1 MNRHSN
7 QRSQPYSTTMI
18 TKTILSLF
26 AAFLS
31 VSPALASYCPRYDV
45 QVVSGTAHN
54 IHQLTPTVQKYRDL
68 LGGED
73 NANNPPT
80 FGVGQRSINWDAAI
94 VPFNMPNDFF
104 NTRVPRGA
112 IFHAKNKK
120 FAVSN
125 PADNNPIDDRFSSL
139 LPSFVTK
146 QFQRFS
152 LKRLFTPIDRNRVNV
167 KFNIP
172 GTHKKALVR
181 GFGAVFTD
189 VDFYGKTHM
198 KFFDKKG
205 CFITKVKVP
214 AKDRGLSF
222 VGIVTKN
229 KHGKQ
234 VPVIAKVQ
242 MKLGNIS
249 VGKFRKLWYGRKIRR
264 GDLVVVDDLIYG
276 EPAKW

>member
-1 MNRHSN
+1 
-7 QRSQPYSTTMI
+7 MI

-31 VSPALASYCPRYDV
+31 VSPVLASSHCPRYDV

-54 IHQLTPTVQKYRDL
+54 LHQLTPTVQKYRDL
-68 LGGED
+68 LGGE
-73 NANNPPT
+73 NNGSNPPT
-80 FGVGQRSINWDAAI
+80 FGHGQRSINWDAPA

-104 NTRVPRGA
+104 NTNPPHGVPRGA
-112 IFHAKNKK
+112 IFHAKNNK

-125 PADNNPIDDRFSSL
+125 PNNKHPVDDRFSSL

-152 LKRLFTPIDRNRVNV
+152 PDRLFTPVDDNKVDV
-167 KFNIP
+167 KFNSP
-172 GTHKKALVR
+172 GTDKRALVR

-189 VDFYGKTHM
+189 VDIYGQTDM
-198 KFFDKKG
+198 TFFDKNG
-205 CFITKVKVP
+205 CFITKVIVP

-222 VGIVTKN
+222 VGIVVKN
-229 KHGKQ
+229 RYGKQ
-234 VPVIAKVQ
+234 VSVIAKVQ

-249 VGKFRKLWYGRKIRR
+249 VAEFRHLYGRKIRR
-264 GDLVVVDDLIYG
+264 GDIVVVDDLIYG
-276 EPAKW
+276 EPDKW

>member
-1 MNRHSN
+1 
-7 QRSQPYSTTMI
+7 MI
-18 TKTILSLF
+18 KKTILSLF

-31 VSPALASYCPRYDV
+31 ISPALASYRCPRYDV
-45 QVVSGTAHN
+45 KVVSGTAHN
-54 IHQLTPTVQKYRDL
+54 LQQLTPTVQKYRDL

-73 NANNPPT
+73 NGNNPPT
-80 FGVGQRSINWDAAI
+80 FGVGQRSINWDAAA
-94 VPFNMPNDFF
+94 VPFNMPKDFF
-104 NTRVPRGA
+104 NTVVPRGA
-112 IFHAKNKK
+112 IFHAKNDK

-125 PADNNPIDDRFSSL
+125 PADNNPVDDRFSSL
-139 LPSFVTK
+139 LPKFVTE

-152 LKRLFTPIDRNRVNV
+152 LERLFTPVDKNKVRV

-172 GTHKKALVR
+172 GTHKRALVR

-189 VDFYGKTHM
+189 VDHKRKTHM
-198 KFFDKKG
+198 KFFDKNG
-205 CFITKVKVP
+205 CFITKVRVP
-214 AKDRGLSF
+214 AKNKGLSF

-229 KHGKQ
+229 KYTGKQ

-249 VGKFRKLWYGRKIRR
+249 IAQFRRLKYGRKLRR
-264 GDLVVVDDLIYG
+264 RDLVVVDDLIYG